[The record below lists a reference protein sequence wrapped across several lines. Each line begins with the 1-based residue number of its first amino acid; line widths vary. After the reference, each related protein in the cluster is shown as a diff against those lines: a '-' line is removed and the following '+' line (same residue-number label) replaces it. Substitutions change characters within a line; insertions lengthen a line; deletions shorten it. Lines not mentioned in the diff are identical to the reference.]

1 MKILFSLL
9 FLLLSGLNNHLVID
23 INANETT
30 DEIDHWELL
39 KHKIITVESEYNP
52 SVIGDGG
59 KAVGLLQIH
68 PIMVR
73 EVNRILGEKTYTYN
87 DRYDP
92 EKSIEMFEIYQSH
105 YNPDKDLELA
115 VRLWN
120 GGPHHRRYKKKV
132 DKYIEKINNV
142 EI

>member
-9 FLLLSGLNNHLVID
+9 FLLISGLNNHLIVNNIYE
-23 INANETT
+23 ETS
-30 DEIDHWELL
+30 DEIDHWEML
-39 KHKIITVESEYNP
+39 KHKIITIESEYNS

-73 EVNRILGEKTYTYN
+73 EVNRILGKNLYTYD

-92 EKSIEMFEIYQSH
+92 DKSIEMFEIYQSY

-115 VRLWN
+115 ARLWN
-120 GGPHHRRYKKKV
+120 GGPHHHRYKKKV
-132 DKYIEKINNV
+132 DKYIEKINKI

>member
-9 FLLLSGLNNHLVID
+9 FLLLSGLNNHLVIY

-39 KHKIITVESEYNP
+39 KHKIIIVESEYNP

-73 EVNRILGEKTYTYN
+73 EVNRILGKKVYTYN

-115 VRLWN
+115 ARLWN
-120 GGPHHRRYKKKV
+120 GGPHHGRYKKKV
-132 DKYIEKINNV
+132 DRYIEKINNV